1 MPKTYR
7 SDLTFLKDGR
17 PVLQG
22 ALLVNHPLT
31 FEGIRFYQSSY
42 GQSAD
47 GKARLSYSGKGGDR
61 KDQEVTLGESFVL
74 PGGEGTVQV
83 LRVEENMMQMGP
95 AVKLGVRSG
104 RETVQF
110 WVFQEIDRIRKGN
123 PGLFDRVPLFNP
135 GLFAPYMFSLRGI
148 EARYYTVLKAA
159 TDPGVPLVA
168 AGGLILV
175 MGLMI
180 VFLVDH
186 RRVWI
191 LVEESKGKVRVAVT
205 GRSLRTSAGL
215 DRELAGLAGL
225 FREKGEARG

>member
-1 MPKTYR
+1 
-7 SDLTFLKDGR
+7 
-17 PVLQG
+17 
-22 ALLVNHPLT
+22 
-31 FEGIRFYQSSY
+31 
-42 GQSAD
+42 
-47 GKARLSYSGKGGDR
+47 
-61 KDQEVTLGESFVL
+61 
-74 PGGEGTVQV
+74 
-83 LRVEENMMQMGP
+83 MQMGP

-191 LVEESKGKVRVAVT
+191 LVEESKGKVRVVVT